1 MLLKMEK
8 ICKDFSGVKALKNV
22 NFQLEK
28 GEIHSLL
35 GENGAGK
42 STLIKILGGVYTA
55 TSGEIYL
62 DNKKVNFKNPI
73 DSQKQ
78 GIAIIHQELMLAENL
93 SIAENIF
100 LGKKIGTIFNTN
112 IKEMIQ
118 KSKKY
123 LNMLGLDIDPSE
135 KVKNLNVS
143 EKQLVEIAKALSY
156 NSKIIVM
163 DEPTATI
170 TEHEVEKLFK
180 IMKNLKKEGISI
192 IFITHRMDEVYEI
205 SDKVTVLR
213 DGEFIGSGELKNY
226 EKDTL
231 IKMMVGRE
239 VKEMYPKFN
248 KIKDETI
255 FELKNFEVENHV
267 KPLSFTIKKGE
278 IFGITGLVGCGKSEL
293 AMGLFGMM
301 KNKFEKMTIKSKEIK
316 QLKSPLDALKNGI
329 IIIPEE
335 RKSQGIIPGLDIT
348 KNIILP
354 NIKNFGPSHSINWKK
369 AEKTAQEEIQKF
381 SIKTPNQKQILK
393 KLSGGNQQKV
403 VISKYLMKQPEL
415 ALFVEPTRGID
426 VGAKIEVYNLINQL
440 ANDGIVVILISSEI
454 PEIVGLCDR
463 TMVMHRGKISKIINS
478 KDMDPEKILKAGT
491 GLTENDEK

>member
-1 MLLKMEK
+1 
-8 ICKDFSGVKALKNV
+8 
-22 NFQLEK
+22 
-28 GEIHSLL
+28 
-35 GENGAGK
+35 
-42 STLIKILGGVYTA
+42 
-55 TSGEIYL
+55 
-62 DNKKVNFKNPI
+62 
-73 DSQKQ
+73 
-78 GIAIIHQELMLAENL
+78 
-93 SIAENIF
+93 
-100 LGKKIGTIFNTN
+100 
-112 IKEMIQ
+112 
-118 KSKKY
+118 
-123 LNMLGLDIDPSE
+123 
-135 KVKNLNVS
+135 
-143 EKQLVEIAKALSY
+143 
-156 NSKIIVM
+156 
-163 DEPTATI
+163 
-170 TEHEVEKLFK
+170 
-180 IMKNLKKEGISI
+180 
-192 IFITHRMDEVYEI
+192 
-205 SDKVTVLR
+205 
-213 DGEFIGSGELKNY
+213 
-226 EKDTL
+226 
-231 IKMMVGRE
+231 
-239 VKEMYPKFN
+239 
-248 KIKDETI
+248 
-255 FELKNFEVENHV
+255 
-267 KPLSFTIKKGE
+267 
-278 IFGITGLVGCGKSEL
+278 
-293 AMGLFGMM
+293 MGLFGMI